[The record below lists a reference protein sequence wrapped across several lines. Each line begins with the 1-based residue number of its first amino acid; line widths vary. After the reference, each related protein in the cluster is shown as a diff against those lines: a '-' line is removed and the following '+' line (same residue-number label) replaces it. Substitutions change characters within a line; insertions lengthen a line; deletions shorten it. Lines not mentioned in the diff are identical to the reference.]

1 MTRILPSVR
10 NRSKRVAVQPGHQN
24 PATVPGI
31 RAASDRGPVAVVL
44 RAKRARVLLP
54 GVVNPP
60 VAASLKVL
68 QGAVL
73 MAIVH
78 RPGNHGG
85 ALLQRQVTY
94 NDCCC
99 LNPGIR
105 TDRSDTGVVKF
116 VLSG

>member
-1 MTRILPSVR
+1 MNRILPSAR

-31 RAASDRGPVAVVL
+31 RAASDRGPLAVQAMRV
-44 RAKRARVLLP
+44 RVLLP

-68 QGAVL
+68 QGVVL
-73 MAIVH
+73 MATV
-78 RPGNHGG
+78 RRSGNRGG

-99 LNPGIR
+99 LNSGIR
-105 TDRSDTGVVKF
+105 TDRSDTGVVMF
-116 VLSG
+116 VQSG